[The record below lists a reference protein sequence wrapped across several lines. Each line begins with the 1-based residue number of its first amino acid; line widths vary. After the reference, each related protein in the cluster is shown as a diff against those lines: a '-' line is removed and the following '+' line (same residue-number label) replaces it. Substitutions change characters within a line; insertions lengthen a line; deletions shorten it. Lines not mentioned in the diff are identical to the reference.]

1 MLFITDILFDERI
14 KTKKRDKIF
23 SLLRNQKPVSGVFFL
38 IRVAGSPNILEV
50 VTTHELYRLD
60 GLNRQTAIVGVVKDK
75 DKAYEVIEQWIG
87 DLYTRYD
94 RILSSDL
101 DKEFDIQWQ

>member
-23 SLLRNQKPVSGVFFL
+23 NLLKKNKPISGVLFL
-38 IRVAGSPNILEV
+38 IRVEGSPNILEV
-50 VTTHELYRLD
+50 VTTHELYRLNS
-60 GLNRQTAIVGVVKDK
+60 LNRQTAIVGIVKDK

-87 DLYTRYD
+87 DLYNRYD